1 MSRLSRR
8 RFVQAAA
15 AASTAFPL
23 FTIGGTKA
31 SGKVIGANDTVRVGV
46 AGCGG
51 RGSSHVDEFTNK
63 EIENVAVTYLIDPD
77 SNQFASKSRTVEQ
90 RSGITP
96 TCVQDIRRALDDKAL
111 DAVSVATTNH
121 WHSLIT
127 IWACQAGKDVYVEK
141 PISHNVFEGRKCVE
155 AAKKYGRVV
164 QHGTQS
170 RSSESWARTIAAV
183 NSGKYGKLLVS
194 KGEASKNRWGIGF
207 KPIETPPASFDF
219 NVWLGPAQEQG
230 YHKNLHPYKWHWFWD
245 FGNGD
250 IGNQGVHQM
259 DIARWGIANGT
270 LPTKVYSLGG
280 RFLPDDPDNSPG
292 GKDQAEVP
300 TQQLAVMEFGDVTLL
315 FEVRGLTG
323 KKEFPAWPNVVTNSF
338 YTTEGVIRE
347 GGTFEPKGGKKS
359 ESIKVED
366 VPRVAPGGA
375 FKAFVNAC
383 RTRKPEDNNCD
394 AETAHFSSALIHL
407 ANISYRLGQQGT
419 YDKARGAIGDNQE
432 VVASLERIRDNTKAV
447 GVPVDKTVYTI
458 GPVLTFDPA
467 TEKFTGEHAEAAN
480 KLLTRE
486 YRAPFVVPEVV

>member
-31 SGKVIGANDTVRVGV
+31 SGKVIGANDTIRVGV
-46 AGCGG
+46 AGING
-51 RGSSHVDEFTNK
+51 RGGSHISAFT
-63 EIENVAVTYLIDPD
+63 EMQNVAVTYLIDPD
-77 SNQFASKSRTVEQ
+77 SSLFDSRGKSVEQ
-90 RSGITP
+90 RSGMRP
-96 TCVQDIRRALDDKAL
+96 KCVQDIREALDDKTL
-111 DAVSVATTNH
+111 DAVTVATTNH

-155 AAKKYGRVV
+155 AAKKYGCVV

-170 RSSESWARTIAAV
+170 RSEEGWARTIAAV

-194 KGEASKNRWGIGF
+194 KGEASKSRWGIGF
-207 KPIETPPASFDF
+207 RPIETPPATFDF
-219 NVWLGPAQEQG
+219 NIWLGPAQEQAF
-230 YHKNLHPYKWHWFWD
+230 HKNLHPYNWHWFWD

-259 DIARWGIANGT
+259 DIARWGVQGGT

-280 RFLPDDPDNSPG
+280 RFLPDDPKNSPE
-292 GKDQAEVP
+292 GKDQGEVP
-300 TQQLAVMEFGDVTLL
+300 NQQLAVMEFGPVTLL
-315 FEVRGLTG
+315 FEVRGLTN
-323 KKEFPAWPNVVTNSF
+323 KNPNYPNVVTNEF
-338 YTTEGVIRE
+338 YTTEGTIKQ
-347 GGTFEPKGGKKS
+347 GGTFQPKSGGKA
-359 ESIKVED
+359 EKVEVDD

-375 FKAFVNAC
+375 FGAFINAM
-383 RTRKPEDNNCD
+383 RSRKPEDNNCD

-407 ANISYRLGQQGT
+407 ANISYRLGEQGN
-419 YDKARGAIGDNQE
+419 YDKARGAIGDNKE

-447 GVPVDKTVYTI
+447 GVPIDKTTYTV
-458 GPVLTFDPA
+458 GPTLTFDPA
-467 TEKFTGEHAEAAN
+467 TEKFTGEHADAAN

-486 YRAPFVVPEVV
+486 YRAPFVVPESV